1 LQRELYSEQRKLA
14 EVVNGLAYEA
24 SLSDMAED
32 DIRGAR
38 GDEGGVPIAHREE
51 EGPALGGATEDI
63 EHFVAGRGEGPTLNN
78 VWFL

>member
-1 LQRELYSEQRKLA
+1 
-14 EVVNGLAYEA
+14 
-24 SLSDMAED
+24 MAED

-38 GDEGGVPIAHREE
+38 GDEGRVPIAHREE

-78 VWFL
+78 EWFL